1 MSKNEVISN
10 LSILLHRKVVNI
22 YSIYSFILPQPLVVH
37 CRQGWGRTGIVLA
50 MHLMIAYKKSA
61 KEAIGEVRR
70 VRYDCLSTAA
80 SCFCFGKLTKR
91 FA

>member
-1 MSKNEVISN
+1 M
-10 LSILLHRKVVNI
+10 I
-22 YSIYSFILPQPLVVH
+22 YFAFILPQPLVVH

-70 VRYDCLSTAA
+70 VRYDCLSTGSAMA
-80 SCFCFGKLTKR
+80 N
-91 FA
+91 